1 MVIDWVKE
9 QKRILVFE
17 FFSLLDQ
24 INLLSQKG

>member
-1 MVIDWVKE
+1 MVIDGVKE
-9 QKRILVFE
+9 QNRILVFE